1 MTGTVTPTERIFNLA
16 AYLKHCGP
24 EGSTLDDL
32 TRHVAGYAHDAGR
45 DETGKLVTG
54 TPEWETLRKVMQRDL
69 KDLREVWGIDADFDE
84 RDHVYRLRPPFFTP
98 KERAALIAAAATVD
112 VEGIDGPPG
121 QIGSGVS
128 DTVADVV
135 IRVHALVGDLRDAI
149 DARTAVTF
157 VHQGR
162 RRTFHPYALGTW
174 RGRWYVAGWDPELE
188 TMRRYRLDRIE
199 TETTLERVEGEP
211 FSIVEWFD
219 PDLAFELDPNA
230 WGRDQLVRAQVA
242 VDHDFLNAVVEEF
255 GATVQEDAA
264 GSGRDVVAFDVRHY
278 EATRNRLF
286 AFRDH
291 VRVLTPPA
299 LVAMM
304 RDHLA
309 AVAGDLAAAPEGD

>member
-1 MTGTVTPTERIFNLA
+1 MATAVTSTARIFNLA
-16 AYLKHCGP
+16 AYLKQCGL

-32 TRHVAGYAHDAGR
+32 TRHVEGYDHDVGR
-45 DETGKLVTG
+45 DTSGALVTG
-54 TPEWETLRKVMQRDL
+54 TPEWESLRKTLQRDL
-69 KDLREVWGIDADFDE
+69 KDLREVWGIDADFNE

-98 KERAALIAAAATVD
+98 RERAALIAAAATVD

-121 QIGSGVS
+121 QIGTGVS
-128 DTVADVV
+128 DVVADVV
-135 IRVHALVGDLRDAI
+135 IRVHALVADLRDAI
-149 DARTAVTF
+149 DARTAVAFT
-157 VHQGR
+157 HLGR

-199 TETTLERVEGEP
+199 CDTNLERVGDEP
-211 FSIVEWFD
+211 FRILDWFE

-242 VDHDFLNAVVEEF
+242 VDHDFLTAVVEEF
-255 GATVQEDAA
+255 GATVQEDALD
-264 GSGRDVVAFDVRHY
+264 GTRDIVAFDVRHY

-291 VRVLTPPA
+291 VQVLAPPT
-299 LVAMM
+299 LVALM

-309 AVAGDLAAAPEGD
+309 AVASAGPAGPGGA